1 MKIHG
6 NTYENMH
13 TFGGS
18 KMKKCVIIG
27 AGSFFGGLP
36 EIETEDFVIAADGG
50 YRLCA
55 ELGITPSLAVGDWD
69 SLNGRPDCC
78 PCADLPVEKNDTD
91 TLAAIRIGI
100 ERGFEEFHIF
110 GGTGGRTDHTFA
122 NMQCLVFLAKQG
134 KIGFLHG
141 EREII
146 TAISDRAVCFSG
158 NAKGDISVFA
168 ADGAAQGVF
177 ETGLKY
183 SLDNA
188 AVTSDFPIGVSNSFT
203 GKDSRIEVRKGS
215 LYIFFPVSAA
225 GEIVF

>member
-1 MKIHG
+1 
-6 NTYENMH
+6 
-13 TFGGS
+13 
-18 KMKKCVIIG
+18 MKKCVIIG

-36 EIETEDFVIAADGG
+36 EIGAEDFVIAADGG
-50 YRLCA
+50 YRHCT

-69 SLNGRPDCC
+69 SLKARPDCC

-146 TAISDRAVCFSG
+146 TAIADRAVCFSG
-158 NAKGDISVFA
+158 NADGDISVFS

-188 AVTSDFPIGVSNSFT
+188 EVTSDFPIGVSNSFI

-215 LYIFFPVSAA
+215 LYIFFPVSAM